1 MIDKNVF
8 FAKLYEKTTDAIRQ
22 CDEGNV
28 IDLRLFKNNN
38 CLGDGEF
45 SIFEGEALYNE
56 VKDCKEWFVDFY
68 ENIKGENRAEFID
81 IVLHSDEFKKDF
93 TPMFD
98 KYRQLSLLADKA
110 ENNRRKYVADIVEGI
125 QKECGVDYI
134 KFTDETTYPDLYD
147 YTTNERETIV
157 GAKAIDGVL
166 FITTDANFNPSSW
179 FNWTHYGEIDLD
191 EFVFILERYMA
202 YRIFN

>member
-1 MIDKNVF
+1 MIDRKEF
-8 FAKLYEKTTDAIRQ
+8 FKKLYEKITDAIKQ
-22 CDEGNV
+22 CDKGNV

-38 CLGDGEF
+38 HLGDGEF

-68 ENIKGENRAEFID
+68 ENIKKENRAEFID

-93 TPMFD
+93 SPIFD

-110 ENNRRKYVADIVEGI
+110 ENNRRKCVTEIVEEL
-125 QKECGVDYI
+125 QKEYHTDCI
-134 KFTDETTYPDLYD
+134 KFTDETSYPTFYD
-147 YTTNERETIV
+147 DTTNERETIV

-166 FITTDANFNPSSW
+166 FITTDVNFSPSSW
-179 FNWTHYGEIDLD
+179 FNWTHYGELDLD
-191 EFVFILERYMA
+191 EFVFILEQHMA
-202 YRIFN
+202 

>member
-8 FAKLYEKTTDAIRQ
+8 FAKLYEKITDAIKQ

-68 ENIKGENRAEFID
+68 ENIKGANRAEFID
-81 IVLHSDEFKKDF
+81 IVLHSDEFKTDLS
-93 TPMFD
+93 PMFVEYND
-98 KYRQLSLLADKA
+98 LSIMASHYENEKRKQVVKIVKA
-110 ENNRRKYVADIVEGI
+110 L
-125 QKECGVDYI
+125 QKSKNCDYLV
-134 KFTDETTYPDLYD
+134 FTDETSYPTFYD
-147 YTTNERETIV
+147 YTTDERDAIV
-157 GAKAIDGVL
+157 GAKVVDGVL
-166 FITTDANFNPSSW
+166 FLTTDATFSPSSW
-179 FNWTHYGEIDLD
+179 FNWTHYGEFDLD
-191 EFVFILERYMA
+191 EFVFILEQHLA
-202 YRIFN
+202 